1 MHNFISF
8 IKEFRLPKKDELKNA
23 VDSFSRNEMFL
34 FVLSIGVAL
43 IATLVMLE
51 RINKLFIIDI
61 PVNGGIITEGI
72 IGTPS
77 LVNPVLAISDADKDL
92 SSLIYS
98 GLMRKSGD
106 TFIGDLADS
115 YTERDDGLVY
125 TFHIRNTATFQDGH
139 KVTPED
145 VIFTI
150 NKIQDRLIKSP
161 KKSSWD
167 GVTVSKKDDSTV
179 VFTLNKP
186 YISFMNNTT
195 IGILPEHLW
204 KKVSVPEFGLSALNI
219 KAIGTGPYKI
229 DSISK
234 NNDDIPTEYSLSS
247 FSNFAQG
254 QPHVKYIHIISYA
267 NEHDLIGAL
276 TSHTIDQA
284 GGISPENAQTL
295 IHSSYNI
302 QTSTL
307 PRAFGIF
314 YNSTNNKIF
323 EDPHVIHAIDLALD
337 RQAIVNEVL
346 DGYGTT
352 IHNPIPSTILTS
364 TPANDT
370 IRSVDDANKILD
382 TSGWTIGDDGVRS
395 KGDTTT
401 QSIKKKVGKKIVTQT
416 IAVRTNKPAQR
427 LSFSLITGDTPELK
441 TASLVIKKQLAEIGV
456 EVEINKVYETG
467 ALNQKIR
474 SRDYEA
480 LFFGQIVNNESDL
493 YAFWH
498 SSQKVDPGLNIA
510 MYSNKSVDALLESIQ
525 KTFSYKDRVE
535 KYKAFINIFEKDTPA
550 LLIYSPKYIYAISK
564 QLDFVNIG
572 SISIPS
578 ERFLSVSTWYASK
591 ESVWKIFKK

>member
-1 MHNFISF
+1 M
-8 IKEFRLPKKDELKNA
+8 
-23 VDSFSRNEMFL
+23 
-34 FVLSIGVAL
+34 
-43 IATLVMLE
+43 
-51 RINKLFIIDI
+51 
-61 PVNGGIITEGI
+61 
-72 IGTPS
+72 
-77 LVNPVLAISDADKDL
+77 
-92 SSLIYS
+92 
-98 GLMRKSGD
+98 
-106 TFIGDLADS
+106 
-115 YTERDDGLVY
+115 
-125 TFHIRNTATFQDGH
+125 
-139 KVTPED
+139 
-145 VIFTI
+145 
-150 NKIQDRLIKSP
+150 
-161 KKSSWD
+161 
-167 GVTVSKKDDSTV
+167 
-179 VFTLNKP
+179 
-186 YISFMNNTT
+186 
-195 IGILPEHLW
+195 
-204 KKVSVPEFGLSALNI
+204 
-219 KAIGTGPYKI
+219 
-229 DSISK
+229 
-234 NNDDIPTEYSLSS
+234 
-247 FSNFAQG
+247 
-254 QPHVKYIHIISYA
+254 
-267 NEHDLIGAL
+267 
-276 TSHTIDQA
+276 
-284 GGISPENAQTL
+284 
-295 IHSSYNI
+295 
-302 QTSTL
+302 
-307 PRAFGIF
+307 
-314 YNSTNNKIF
+314 
-323 EDPHVIHAIDLALD
+323 
-337 RQAIVNEVL
+337 
-346 DGYGTT
+346 
-352 IHNPIPSTILTS
+352 
-364 TPANDT
+364 
-370 IRSVDDANKILD
+370 
-382 TSGWTIGDDGVRS
+382 RS